1 MRAHVSWGSAKV
13 GALQEPILALRR
25 QLAQLNS
32 AEKEASLCWLQ
43 HAKICRA
50 TGHFEAASTASLEAL
65 KRRVPGAVIE
75 HAKLMW
81 DREQPHRAIS
91 KLQQVQQLAE
101 IFFNFDWHFKNGVN
115 AMLNFICPC
124 DQRP

>member
-1 MRAHVSWGSAKV
+1 M
-13 GALQEPILALRR
+13 QEPILALRR
-25 QLAQLNS
+25 QLALLNS
-32 AEKEASLCWLQ
+32 ADKEASLCWLQ

-50 TGHFEAASTASLEAL
+50 TGHFEAASTASLEAM

-91 KLQQVQQLAE
+91 KLQQAIISSELSCLQVSKQQA
-101 IFFNFDWHFKNGVN
+101 V
-115 AMLNFICPC
+115 M
-124 DQRP
+124 

>member
-1 MRAHVSWGSAKV
+1 MTIE
-13 GALQEPILALRR
+13 QEPILALRR
-25 QLAQLNS
+25 QLAWLNS

-50 TGHFEAASTASLEAL
+50 TGHYEAASTACLEAM
-65 KRRVPGAVIE
+65 KRRVPGAIIE

-91 KLQQVQQLAE
+91 KLQQVTLSGSTATAKMSKGLTEVTDQSFTLPSVMG
-101 IFFNFDWHFKNGVN
+101 GV
-115 AMLNFICPC
+115 
-124 DQRP
+124 

>member
-1 MRAHVSWGSAKV
+1 MYAK
-13 GALQEPILALRR
+13 GTTRQGKPLRHPILQEPILALRR
-25 QLAQLNS
+25 QLALLNS

-50 TGHFEAASTASLEAL
+50 TGHFEAASHACLEAL
-65 KRRVPGAVIE
+65 KRRVPGAIIE

-91 KLQQVQQLAE
+91 KLQQVAQNDCTAVSIISRCC
-101 IFFNFDWHFKNGVN
+101 IFPRQ
-115 AMLNFICPC
+115 C
-124 DQRP
+124 